1 MAGRTHNKC
10 SFCGRSDNEVPL
22 MLTGINGYICSDCV
36 QNAYEMLKEFSPDA
50 KKSGTNKKGEGKVNL
65 KDVPKPKDIK
75 DYLDQY
81 IIGQDDAK
89 RFMSVAVYNH
99 YKRLAQANDKEE
111 DGVEIEDRKS
121 VV

>member
-50 KKSGTNKKGEGKVNL
+50 KKSGTNKKSKETTDKNFVSFLLSIKQNKILTKEILVN
-65 KDVPKPKDIK
+65 PK
-75 DYLDQY
+75 
-81 IIGQDDAK
+81 
-89 RFMSVAVYNH
+89 
-99 YKRLAQANDKEE
+99 E
-111 DGVEIEDRKS
+111 
-121 VV
+121 